1 MFVMTAKLNKK
12 KLTAI
17 LLVLVLAI
25 VAVVIAVSAIGGS
38 SGGRIRSS
46 EDAAA
51 YLESLGWQVSPEPL
65 EVQEIVIPRQFTGVY
80 ESYILLQRR
89 QGFKLE
95 EYGGMSATR
104 YSFNVLNY
112 PGGEKNI
119 VADIIVYG
127 SDIIAG
133 DVQSTAIDGFME
145 GLCDHAPNAQKNAR

>member
-17 LLVLVLAI
+17 LLALVLAI
-25 VAVVIAVSAIGGS
+25 VAIVVAVSTIGGS
-38 SGGRIRSS
+38 SGGKIRSC

-80 ESYILLQRR
+80 ESYIQLQRQ

-104 YSFNVLNY
+104 YSFNVLN
-112 PGGEKNI
+112 
-119 VADIIVYG
+119 
-127 SDIIAG
+127 
-133 DVQSTAIDGFME
+133 
-145 GLCDHAPNAQKNAR
+145 